1 MLSSVTQ
8 IRRIT
13 MKLGTVVLNYCVAQ
27 QVGHLADSVL
37 PLQREV
43 RSRIQRVRGEDW
55 AAHRPPCSAD
65 GSAAYFLSLKNI
77 NLTFLSGRILDKT
90 IVHIMAQEARN

>member
-1 MLSSVTQ
+1 MTHSALVQRTDGCPLW
-8 IRRIT
+8 I
-13 MKLGTVVLNYCVAQ
+13 VAQ
-27 QVGHLADSVL
+27 NVGHLADSVL

-77 NLTFLSGRILDKT
+77 NLTFLSGRILGKT
-90 IVHIMAQEARN
+90 SVHIMA